1 VVSVLGSEPASA
13 SVSANAPMTSPDASR
28 GSQPSRCCA
37 VPEFTST
44 CPAMPLLVPNIERNA
59 GLA

>member
-1 VVSVLGSEPASA
+1 M
-13 SVSANAPMTSPDASR
+13 SANAPTTSPDASL
-28 GSQPSRCCA
+28 GSQASFCAA
-37 VPEFTST
+37 VPAFTRT